1 MKRNTV
7 NDATR
12 AKNSRLL
19 IGGLFCFYGIP
30 VVGLIV
36 GYGFGKPD
44 IGFMFGAYLM
54 FAIPAGLLLA
64 IVSGIVFMVQDSRSE
79 RKFKGGSS
87 NREDPVQ
94 SSGDDGVF
102 SRVFWVAW
110 LVTAILVVGLFA
122 LMTR

>member
-7 NDATR
+7 NDATK

-19 IGGLFCFYGIP
+19 VGGLFLFYGIP

-64 IVSGIVFMVQDSRSE
+64 IVTGIVFMIQDSRSE
-79 RKFKGGSS
+79 RKSKGRSS

-94 SSGDDGVF
+94 SSDADGVF
-102 SRVFWVAW
+102 SSVFWVAW
-110 LVTAILVVGLFA
+110 FVTAVVVVGLFA